1 MVVGWHNNRSPVS
14 HQAGYTHTQKKK
26 NFSKMP
32 ERDRFFWW
40 SLTDAFL
47 EDYIRKKMYL
57 YNIYKEDE
65 GIGMSFS
72 TLKLAAFV

>member
-1 MVVGWHNNRSPVS
+1 
-14 HQAGYTHTQKKK
+14 
-26 NFSKMP
+26 MP